1 MVNVF
6 AYKEIWKFLQH
17 TLSLMILV
25 NILVST
31 PYKAG
36 IYFKSRNTHLYHYFN
51 AQMNDRLVSISNTL
65 STWSL
70 PMWRGGGGGRGG
82 REEKHVRKIKIS
94 ISPPPPY
101 FMTPPPPTH
110 HLISPI
116 ICLVTIK
123 LHVTYIH
130 KMITFH
136 NNGTNLLNHKISS
149 SCRLVTSFSSQF

>member
-36 IYFKSRNTHLYHYFN
+36 IYFKSRNTHLYHYFK
-51 AQMNDRLVSISNTL
+51 AQMNDRLVSVSNTL

-70 PMWRGGGGGRGG
+70 PITLP

-94 ISPPPPY
+94 ISPLPLPILWH
-101 FMTPPPPTH
+101 PTH

-149 SCRLVTSFSSQF
+149 SCRPVTSFSSQF